1 MVLLRH
7 AKHIGYTFLPLPLL
21 LLIFLC
27 QGVTSSSDIG
37 KQAISAIPAS
47 SSITSPAAFTIM
59 TFNIHHGEGLDGRVN
74 IKRIAD
80 LIQNE
85 KVDVVALQEVDRY
98 RWRSGYMDQAKELA
112 ELLGMDM
119 RFAPSLTYTAGQY
132 GNAILSRYPIEDS
145 SYTLLPGHK
154 ETRSLLEVTIM
165 VDSEPVRIATTHL
178 GLSKEDR
185 SLQLARISEMVR
197 HYDDPLVVAGDFN
210 MELDSFPFKID
221 TDQLTNVPLRAGV
234 NSTFVDGKRIDH
246 IFTNRKNVQ
255 SSWAIPTIFSDHF
268 PVITRIRLGS
278 PLQV

>member
-7 AKHIGYTFLPLPLL
+7 AKHVVYTFLPLL

-27 QGVTSSSDIG
+27 KGVTSSSDIG
-37 KQAISAIPAS
+37 RQAISAIPAS
-47 SSITSPAAFTIM
+47 ISTTSPAAFTIM

-85 KVDVVALQEVDRY
+85 KADVIALQEVDRY
-98 RWRSGYMDQAKELA
+98 RWRSGYVDQARELA

-119 RFAPSLTYTAGQY
+119 RFAPSLIYTAGQY
-132 GNAILSRYPIEDS
+132 GNAFLSRYPIEDS
-145 SYTLLPGHK
+145 SYTLLPDSK
-154 ETRSLLEVTIM
+154 ELRTLLEIKIKVN
-165 VDSEPVRIATTHL
+165 SEPVRIATTHL

-185 SLQLARISEMVR
+185 SNQLARISEMVKN
-197 HYDDPLVVAGDFN
+197 YDDPLVVAGDFN

-221 TDQLTNVPLRAGV
+221 TTQLTNVPLRADV
-234 NSTFVDGKRIDH
+234 TSTFVDGKRIDY

-268 PVITRIRLGS
+268 PVITLIRLGS
-278 PLQV
+278 SVRV